1 MRGDRVEIV
10 VDTGNGVQTYV
21 IEATKAGRR
30 LEVSTARGV
39 VEVNEVTRTG
49 QVVRT
54 GRFIQAR
61 VIALV
66 EHPAEDRSTGAS
78 PARRRRN
85 PNQQALI

>member
-1 MRGDRVEIV
+1 MRGERVEVV

-49 QVVRT
+49 RVVRT
-54 GRFIQAR
+54 GRFMQAR
-61 VIALV
+61 VIAQV
-66 EHPAEDRSTGAS
+66 EHPAEDQSIGGS
-78 PARRRRN
+78 PTRRRRN
-85 PNQQALI
+85 PNQQALM

>member
-1 MRGDRVEIV
+1 MRGDRVEVV
-10 VDTGNGVQTYV
+10 VDTGNGVQTYE

-54 GRFIQAR
+54 GRFMQAR
-61 VIALV
+61 IIALV
-66 EHPAEDRSTGAS
+66 EHPAEDQSVAS
-78 PARRRRN
+78 PSRRRRN
-85 PNQQALI
+85 TNQASLM